1 VSAPL
6 PSASVIVAVRNGA
19 ATLGA
24 CLDSLLR
31 LDYPADRVELIA
43 VDNASTDTTPDILAG
58 SGARL
63 RVLHEQRLGP
73 AAARNRG
80 LRDAVGEMV
89 AFTDADCVVD
99 RQWLRHLVAPLTD
112 STIGVVG
119 GRILSRRPC
128 NRIEAFGEH
137 IHDHARA
144 VQLSPP
150 YAITMNWASRRSVLE
165 AVGRFNETLLR
176 SSDVDCSYRMVA
188 AGYRLVYA
196 PEAVIYHRNERTPWG
211 LVHEGYVHAVHAPR
225 VRALHAEFLARTR
238 AAQAANGGPRP
249 APPTSATP
257 HWSDPLWRRLFNFG
271 KRMGRT
277 HAAWRAR
284 P

>member
-1 VSAPL
+1 MSAPL

-43 VDNASTDTTPDILAG
+43 VDNASTDTTPDVLAG
-58 SGARL
+58 YGARL
-63 RVLHEQRLGP
+63 RVLHEKRLGP

-80 LRDAVGEMV
+80 LRDADGELV

-112 STIGVVG
+112 ATIGVVG

-238 AAQAANGGPRP
+238 AAHAANGRPRP

-271 KRMGRT
+271 KRMGRA
-277 HAAWRAR
+277 HAAWRER